1 MGSLSSVVTRK
12 RPDGTRSV
20 RSYIRRQG
28 RITRAQARARE
39 QYWSEFG
46 IELRSARLDVTQLFC
61 RTAPLVVEIGFGM
74 GRCLLELA
82 ERHPECNFIGIDVYR
97 AGVGALLDG
106 VHRKG
111 LDNVRVFEAD
121 AIDVLEH
128 GFRPATVAKLL
139 VYFPD
144 PWPKKRHHKRRL
156 VKRSF
161 LDLAASRLEPRGQLL
176 IATDWAPYA
185 VEMLDVLKAH
195 PLFANAGGA
204 DGFAAR
210 PAQRPLT
217 RFEERGIRLGH
228 AVYDLVFERQ

>member
-1 MGSLSSVVTRK
+1 MAGTS
-12 RPDGTRSV
+12 PDGSRSI
-20 RSYIRRQG
+20 RTYIRRQG

-39 QYWSEFG
+39 
-46 IELRSARLDVTQLFC
+46 ELWPRLGVELGPEPLDVTTLFS
-61 RTAPLVVEIGFGM
+61 RPSPLVVEIGFGM
-74 GRCLLELA
+74 GQSLLAMA
-82 ERHPECNFIGIDVYR
+82 ERHPQWNFIGIDVYR

-106 VHRKG
+106 IRRKG
-111 LDNVRVFEAD
+111 LENVRVFEAD
-121 AIDVLEH
+121 AIDVLE
-128 GFRPATVAKLL
+128 RAIPPATVSKLL

-156 VKRSF
+156 VKRPF
-161 LDLAASRLEPRGQLL
+161 LDLAASRLKPGGELL

-185 VEMLDVLKAH
+185 VEMLDALTAH
-195 PLFANAGGA
+195 PQLANAGKG

-228 AVYDLVFERQ
+228 TVYDLVFERVTS